1 MKEAPNFATMTSTHS
16 ALAQVRRDTPN
27 SKNV

>member
-1 MKEAPNFATMTSTHS
+1 MKEAPNLATMTSTHS

-27 SKNV
+27 SKTV